1 MKPIKVTTNEARTG
15 FHIESD
21 FTRARLHEWM
31 KEYKWFE
38 ITPIVA
44 ESKNKRRYLEGAVIP
59 EYCKF
64 QYGID
69 PRDKSKRE
77 ACRLLFKQDFHNEI
91 LMDRNG
97 NPVKVPKSSLGKAG
111 LLLDTFTAWADQ
123 NGCKVPS
130 CSLYVM
136 WRDQWSMDFRFEDFQ
151 DFLDFLEIDCDA
163 MPSNETLNKLYA
175 K

>member
-1 MKPIKVTTNEARTG
+1 MKPIKVTTNEKRNG

-97 NPVKVPKSSLGKAG
+97 NPAKVPKSSLGKASY
-111 LLLDTFTAWADQ
+111 LLNVFTTFAEQ
-123 NGCKVPS
+123 NGCKIPNNE
-130 CSLYVM
+130 LYKL
-136 WRDQWSMDFRFEDFQ
+136 WRDEWSMDIRFEDFY
-151 DFLDFLEIDCDA
+151 DFLFFLKLDCDA
-163 MPSNETLNKLYA
+163 MPSNETLSKLYA